1 MTSES
6 LCLVTWGTVILEIAQ
21 NVTKLLLDHWKK
33 LIFETV
39 SSLVS
44 QQNLTTA
51 FILCLFMM
59 TFKYCTKYIH
69 GRSTINLCIIK
80 P

>member
-6 LCLVTWGTVILEIAQ
+6 LCLGTCGTVMLEIAQ

-33 LIFETV
+33 LIFEGV
-39 SSLVS
+39 FSLVS

-59 TFKYCTKYIH
+59 TFSVVLNT
-69 GRSTINLCIIK
+69 LVAEAL
-80 P
+80 